1 MRRERQTRVE
11 AVCGEMKARRRQAR
25 RKRGKERDGEPSGE
39 DGQGEAL
46 DSGGQSGES
55 QGEDEGPVST
65 SSTRVCQS
73 KEGEMITVVA
83 SREADRCLSALPS
96 PVRHVPGPVE
106 TLVVLGNAKFLAGA
120 FREAATLYRR
130 ALLMAGA
137 SRQGTNHVDFMSCLL
152 NGGEACLRVEGEAER
167 AQEYF
172 AQAMEKVG
180 GPSNTCPPAPWG
192 VACSTSVRHASGLYQ
207 ARTHARTRAC
217 ITGTLLSFQFGAD
230 QAATL
235 AGQQANSIHSC
246 FARSRCFILFG
257 CSPC

>member
-1 MRRERQTRVE
+1 MASSGEEDLAAENEQGPEEEESSGEEGE
-11 AVCGEMKARRRQAR
+11 ANEGGGSVRGDESEEEAGEEEE
-25 RKRGKERDGEPSGE
+25 GEGESGEPSGE

-180 GPSNTCPPAPWG
+180 GPANTCPPAPWG
-192 VACSTSVRHASGLYQ
+192 VAFSTSVRHASGFYQ
-207 ARTHARTRAC
+207 ARAHA
-217 ITGTLLSFQFGAD
+217 
-230 QAATL
+230 
-235 AGQQANSIHSC
+235 
-246 FARSRCFILFG
+246 
-257 CSPC
+257 